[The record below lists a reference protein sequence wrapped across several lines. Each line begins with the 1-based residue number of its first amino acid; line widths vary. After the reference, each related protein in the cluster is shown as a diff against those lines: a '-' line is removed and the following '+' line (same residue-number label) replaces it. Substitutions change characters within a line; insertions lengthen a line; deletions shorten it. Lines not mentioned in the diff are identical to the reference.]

1 MEFDDFDFYNSRRQI
16 LEGMALNSFEFSKL
30 ILGYLYEFDKW
41 DIVGTEEVN
50 GRTCVHIKGTA
61 NDKCIFHV
69 FVNDFDMYVDE
80 ATGAI
85 VKLLGYNTNG
95 ELSHFVNTLNLK
107 FEDDAEPFEMP
118 DFSGYEVSEIS
129 EPAYAV
135 QPAVADDPVTDIPE
149 TDDAPVIE
157 IQN

>member
-1 MEFDDFDFYNSRRQI
+1 
-16 LEGMALNSFEFSKL
+16 
-30 ILGYLYEFDKW
+30 
-41 DIVGTEEVN
+41 
-50 GRTCVHIKGTA
+50 
-61 NDKCIFHV
+61 
-69 FVNDFDMYVDE
+69 MYVDE

-95 ELSHFVNTLNLK
+95 ELTHFVNTLNLK

-129 EPAYAV
+129 ESAYAE
-135 QPAVADDPVTDIPE
+135 QPAEAEGIPIEPVTDIPE
-149 TDDAPVIE
+149 TNGAPVIE